1 MEEGR
6 VAVLQTPA
14 QEIRSRATQV
24 GERLRAA
31 LLEVVLEVGGPALRP
46 SRLVEV
52 LGIDKSLASRIS
64 RSLRA
69 ETANEMLHFTPSPMG
84 LGLFLDAATRRRIST
99 EALRRARAAVAEFQ
113 EFLGHVNG
121 GRAGLDALMS
131 DDAVEV
137 RERAERTASQS
148 VHRAMSYL
156 LGFRCE
162 TITSAVILQPSP
174 NGRMVDSYEMGRRE
188 GIRRLRPSAPV
199 ALFSIGIVKSTEL
212 NGEAPSIEPLRQ
224 GVDPNDPRS
233 LLLPEFCE
241 PHNPGVVLHQNER
254 HTIYALAAHEAIPDG
269 VTVSSAYVVRN
280 GMVPWRLPDQ
290 DEESRN
296 YLLHY
301 PCKLLIRDLFIRD
314 DLYTGIEP
322 QIRLEFPG
330 PAGLPR
336 PHPNDPAVRLNQL
349 DVSVPIVSLGRGLS
363 RAGASGSPQ
372 HAPMLAQVFRMA
384 GLDPERFRG
393 YRARIMYPVPMIT
406 MAWWWAL
413 PPAP

>member
-1 MEEGR
+1 MEEGKA
-6 VAVLQTPA
+6 AVLPTPI
-14 QEIRSRATQV
+14 QDIRTRAFQV
-24 GERLRAA
+24 GDRLRAA
-31 LLEVVLEVGGPALRP
+31 LLEVAQEIGGPTLRP
-46 SRLVEV
+46 SRFVEV
-52 LGIDKSLASRIS
+52 LGVDKSLASRIS

-69 ETANEMLHFTPSPMG
+69 ETVTELLHLTPSPMG

-99 EALRRARAAVAEFQ
+99 ESLRRARSAVAEFQ
-113 EFLGHVNG
+113 EFLGHVSG
-121 GRAGLDALMS
+121 GRSGLDALMS

-162 TITSAVILQPSP
+162 TITSAVIMQPSAS
-174 NGRMVDSYEMGRRE
+174 GKAVDSFEMGRRE

-199 ALFSIGIVKSTEL
+199 ALFSIGLVQSSDL
-212 NGEAPSIEPLRQ
+212 SPEAPCVEPLTP
-224 GVDPNDPRS
+224 GADPDDPRS
-233 LLLPEFCE
+233 ILLPEFCE
-241 PHNPGVVLHQNER
+241 PHNPALVLHRNEH
-254 HTIYALAAHEAIPDG
+254 HTIYAVAENEAMPDG
-269 VTVSSAYVVRN
+269 ITVSSAYVVRN
-280 GMVPWRLPDQ
+280 GFTRWRLPDQ
-290 DEESRN
+290 EEEMRT

-301 PCKLLIRDLFIRD
+301 PCKILIRDLFIRD
-314 DLYTGIEP
+314 DLYVGIEP

-330 PAGLPR
+330 PPGVPR
-336 PHPNDPAVRLNQL
+336 PKSNDPAVRLNQL
-349 DVSVPIVSLGRGLS
+349 DVSVPIISLGRGLS

-372 HAPMLAQVFRMA
+372 HAPMLAHVFRTA